1 MDIQCRYDEVRII
14 DMYTENV
21 EITWI
26 LPTRSRWGISS
37 ERLLSRWWRGI
48 GKRKTLDGNQL
59 RKGAVG

>member
-1 MDIQCRYDEVRII
+1 
-14 DMYTENV
+14 MYTENV
-21 EITWI
+21 KTTWI